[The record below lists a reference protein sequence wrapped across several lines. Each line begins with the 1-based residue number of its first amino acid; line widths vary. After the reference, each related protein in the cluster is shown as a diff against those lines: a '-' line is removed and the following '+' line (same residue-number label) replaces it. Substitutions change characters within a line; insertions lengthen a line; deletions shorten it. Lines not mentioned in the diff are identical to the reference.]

1 MATKTLERNQ
11 VVLDAARTVHQR
23 LGKRC
28 SVEQY
33 EEELVGELRMRGI
46 GVRDQR
52 NTRIFMGGQ
61 NGGVYLADILI
72 DGETLIEI
80 KRAERLTEAEK
91 ERFGRFV
98 EEIKYQ
104 RGYLMNFAGEDLE
117 VATFPPSSR

>member
-1 MATKTLERNQ
+1 
-11 VVLDAARTVHQR
+11 
-23 LGKRC
+23 
-28 SVEQY
+28 
-33 EEELVGELRMRGI
+33 MRGI

-61 NGGVYLADILI
+61 NSGVYLADILI